1 MRQHRLTLTLVP
13 LSLAALLLSACAST
27 DSGSGGGSG
36 GGSTAGD
43 TNGLTDSSIALASS
57 QTLSGPGAASCK
69 GITDAAA
76 KWFDHV
82 NSTGGVQKRQIKYTV
97 LDDGYDPS
105 RAIANV
111 RTLQPKNFAMVGAC
125 GSTTAAAI
133 YKPLSA
139 QGMPFLFPIN
149 GVGTLVKPATPGM
162 FQVQPLY
169 EDEVAT
175 LIAYGYGQSGKGSV
189 YTVVNPLGS
198 YQAVIDRS
206 KTVAESNGGSF
217 VGSSET
223 ALGTADYTP
232 IALKIKQAKPDYV
245 LMSMGGSDYA
255 KLINAL
261 VAQDAMPAKLA
272 MGVSAN
278 GAFANSYDQSAASK
292 IRFASLEKLPLAPD
306 SDCGKVLA
314 DSPSLAGDP
323 SAIGGCAIAQ
333 LITTAIEETSP
344 LTRSNVDKTIQGWTN
359 KDAVPNVIAPVTF
372 TATQHLGTTE
382 LYIVQ
387 PVAKAFKTL
396 ATCPYG
402 SDASL
407 GKCEAAS

>member
-1 MRQHRLTLTLVP
+1 MSKHRLTLVP
-13 LSLAALLLSACAST
+13 LALAALVLSACASS
-27 DSGSGGGSG
+27 DSGGSSGGGGSG
-36 GGSTAGD
+36 GTS
-43 TNGLTDSSIALASS
+43 GLTSSEIALSSS

-76 KWFDHV
+76 KWFESV
-82 NSTGGVQKRQIKYTV
+82 NASGGVQNRKIKYTV

-133 YKPLSA
+133 YKTLSQ

-169 EDEVAT
+169 EDEIAT
-175 LIAYGYGQSGKGSV
+175 LIAYGYGQQGKGSV

-206 KTVAESNGGSF
+206 KTVAESNGGTF

-261 VAQDAMPAKLA
+261 IAQDAMPAKLA

-278 GAFANSYDQSAASK
+278 GAFVNSYNQAAASK
-292 IRFASLEKLPLAPD
+292 IRFASLEKLPLDPA
-306 SDCGKVLA
+306 SGCGKVLA
-314 DSPSLAGDP
+314 DSPALAGDP

-333 LITTAIEETSP
+333 IITTAMSETNP
-344 LTRSNVDKTIQGWTN
+344 LTRENLVKTLEGWSN
-359 KDAVPNVIAPVTF
+359 KDVAPGVIAPVTF
-372 TATQHLGTTE
+372 TSTEHVGTTQ

-387 PVAKAFKTL
+387 PQAKTFTTV
-396 ATCPYG
+396 ATCGYG
-402 SDASL
+402 GGATL
-407 GKCEAAS
+407 GKCDSAS

>member
-1 MRQHRLTLTLVP
+1 MRQHRFTLVP
-13 LSLAALLLSACAST
+13 IALAALLLAACESSDGGSSPSAGAGAGRNDTAGVT
-27 DSGSGGGSG
+27 DS
-36 GGSTAGD
+36 T
-43 TNGLTDSSIALASS
+43 IALSSS

-76 KWFDHV
+76 KWFEHV
-82 NSTGGVQKRQIKYTV
+82 NSTGGVQNRKIDYTV

-111 RTLQPKNFAMVGAC
+111 RTLEPKNFAMVGAC

-133 YKPLSA
+133 YKQLSSK
-139 QGMPFLFPIN
+139 GMPFLFPIN

-175 LIAYGYGQSGKGSV
+175 LIAYGYGESGKGSV

-206 KTVAESNGGSF
+206 KTVAEANGGTF
-217 VGSSET
+217 VGSSST

-278 GAFANSYDQSAASK
+278 GAFVNAYDQSAAAK
-292 IRFASLEKLPLAPD
+292 IRFASLEKLPLAAD
-306 SDCGKVLA
+306 SECGKVLA
-314 DSPSLAGDP
+314 DSPALAGDP

-333 LITTAIEETSP
+333 LITTAMQETTP
-344 LTRSNVDKTIQGWTN
+344 LTRANVVKTLESWTG
-359 KDAVPNVIAPVTF
+359 KDAVAGVIAPVTF
-372 TATQHLGTTE
+372 TTSQHLGTTG

-387 PVAKAFKTL
+387 PVGKTFKTL

-402 SDASL
+402 SDATL
-407 GKCEAAS
+407 GKCESEGTS